1 MRMLDWGTFLIMF
14 YRKLHIDVIR
24 HMYRVYQLAQ
34 AEFLRLQAEANL
46 RLQNTRRLYDMKAE
60 QEDWFDRWQPSTPR
74 RFGPG
79 F

>member
-1 MRMLDWGTFLIMF
+1 MLDWGTFLIMF

-24 HMYRVYQLAQ
+24 YMYRVYQLAQ
-34 AEFLRLQAEANL
+34 AEFLRAQAEFL
-46 RLQNTRRLYDMKAE
+46 RLLSTRRLYNMKAE
-60 QEDWFDRWQPSTPR
+60 QEDWFDRWQPGTQR

>member
-1 MRMLDWGTFLIMF
+1 MLDWGTFLIMF

-34 AEFLRLQAEANL
+34 AEFLRLL
-46 RLQNTRRLYDMKAE
+46 NTRRLYDMKAE
-60 QEDWFDRWQPSTPR
+60 QEDWFDRWQPGTQR